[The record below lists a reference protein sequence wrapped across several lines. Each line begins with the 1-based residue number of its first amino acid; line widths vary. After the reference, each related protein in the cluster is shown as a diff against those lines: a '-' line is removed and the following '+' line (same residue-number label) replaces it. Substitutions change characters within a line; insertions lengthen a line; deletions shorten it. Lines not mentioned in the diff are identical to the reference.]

1 MKDEGDSIDREAPLA
16 SDFVF
21 SEVSPTLWKG
31 NDDEEEVEEAARV
44 IWKASQPQ
52 DPVLNRLMED
62 ALTLGN
68 PARLVQ
74 TKSWSPSPN
83 SCTTATSSSTHS
95 VSGRTSKSFRTGKRR
110 TFATNL
116 HLHQD
121 EAVPAQKDDFDENI
135 QRLVALLPAVSKK
148 ADENAKRE
156 QEELRRKRRSEKKAA
171 RLLAE
176 GRSGTKK
183 RRSPIDCKG
192 KQPTID
198 DLQEEEIS
206 TVVEDSSTS
215 GDMHSDRSSTGHE
228 VTRRSLTPRN
238 IMPPPLFV
246 PLRKSWSGDG
256 TFSSALDQ
264 RLSRSTHGTTE
275 TERGP
280 EELSFN
286 SSSFIATSTPHPPSA
301 AASSNLTRDPF
312 AESRPGK
319 VANKSSP
326 PSDVCVSS
334 TPKLTTVETNSQAS
348 SHSSSARW
356 DYDSHYN
363 PASLPS
369 QSGLHALSSQ
379 VPASKVPPPSKP
391 CGPPVLGMRR
401 LPHSQNF
408 SLSQD
413 RPLPVKR
420 DGFRVPF
427 AKPKPKSRNQA
438 EVSAAAS
445 NQSMSRPAP
454 PPNELGGNT
463 QKISADSRLG
473 RGARRPDSVHMPQ
486 AQSSQDPSSNASPT
500 SKRAGELEVTK
511 IKADRVSPPQA
522 DPDSSMDYDMGID
535 PEELE
540 RVCSAYD

>member
-1 MKDEGDSIDREAPLA
+1 MKDGGASIDHEAPLA
-16 SDFVF
+16 SNSVF
-21 SEVSPTLWKG
+21 SEASPTLWKD
-31 NDDEEEVEEAARV
+31 NDEEEMEEAARV

-68 PARLVQ
+68 PVRLVQ
-74 TKSWSPSPN
+74 TKSWSPSPS
-83 SCTTATSSSTHS
+83 SCTTTTSSSKYS

-116 HLHQD
+116 HQE

-156 QEELRRKRRSEKKAA
+156 QEELRRKLRSEKKAA

-206 TVVEDSSTS
+206 VIAEDSSTS
-215 GDMHSDRSSTGHE
+215 GDMHSDRGSAGHE
-228 VTRRSLTPRN
+228 VTTRSLTSRN
-238 IMPPPLFV
+238 MPPPPLFV

-256 TFSSALDQ
+256 SFSSAFTQ
-264 RLSRSTHGTTE
+264 RLSRSALGTTE

-286 SSSFIATSTPHPPSA
+286 SSSFSATSTPHPPSA
-301 AASSNLTRDPF
+301 AASSNLTREPF
-312 AESRPGK
+312 AKSKSGT
-319 VANKSSP
+319 VADKNSP
-326 PSDVCVSS
+326 PSVVNVLSS
-334 TPKLTTVETNSQAS
+334 PKLTVVETNSQAS
-348 SHSSSARW
+348 SHSLPARR

-363 PASLPS
+363 PACLPS
-369 QSGLHALSSQ
+369 QSGPHALSSQ
-379 VPASKVPPPSKP
+379 VPASKIPHPPKL

-420 DGFRVPF
+420 DRFRVPF
-427 AKPKPKSRNQA
+427 AKPKPENRNQA

-445 NQSMSRPAP
+445 NQSMSRSTPSA
-454 PPNELGGNT
+454 NSLGGNT
-463 QKISADSRLG
+463 QKISADSKLG
-473 RGARRPDSVHMPQ
+473 RVIHPDNVLMPQ
-486 AQSSQDPSSNASPT
+486 AQSSQNLSSKASPT
-500 SKRAGELEVTK
+500 NNRAGELEVNK
-511 IKADRVSPPQA
+511 INADRVSPQA

-540 RVCSAYD
+540 RVCSVYD

>member
-1 MKDEGDSIDREAPLA
+1 MEDGGASTNHEAPLA
-16 SDFVF
+16 SNSIF
-21 SEVSPTLWKG
+21 SEASPTLWKD
-31 NDDEEEVEEAARV
+31 NDEEEEMEEAARV

-62 ALTLGN
+62 ALTLRN
-68 PARLVQ
+68 PVRLVQ

-83 SCTTATSSSTHS
+83 SCTTTTSSSKYS
-95 VSGRTSKSFRTGKRR
+95 VSGRTSKAFRTGKRR

-116 HLHQD
+116 HHE

-135 QRLVALLPAVSKK
+135 QRLVALLPAVSKR

-176 GRSGTKK
+176 SRSGTKK

-192 KQPTID
+192 KQPNIG

-206 TVVEDSSTS
+206 TIVEDSSTS
-215 GDMHSDRSSTGHE
+215 GDMHSDRGSAGHE
-228 VTRRSLTPRN
+228 VTTRSLTSRN
-238 IMPPPLFV
+238 MPPPLFV

-256 TFSSALDQ
+256 SFSSAFTQ
-264 RLSRSTHGTTE
+264 RLSRATHGIAE
-275 TERGP
+275 SESGP

-301 AASSNLTRDPF
+301 AASSNLTRETSTKSKSGK
-312 AESRPGK
+312 ES
-319 VANKSSP
+319 
-326 PSDVCVSS
+326 PSVVNVSS
-334 TPKLTTVETNSQAS
+334 TPNLIGVETNPQAS
-348 SHSSSARW
+348 SHSSSARR
-356 DYDSHYN
+356 DCNSHCN

-369 QSGLHALSSQ
+369 QSGPHALSSQ
-379 VPASKVPPPSKP
+379 VPASKVPHPPKP

-427 AKPKPKSRNQA
+427 AKPKPENRNQA
-438 EVSAAAS
+438 EVPAAAS
-445 NQSMSRPAP
+445 NQSMSRPTP
-454 PPNELGGNT
+454 PANSLGGNS

-473 RGARRPDSVHMPQ
+473 RRAIVHPDSVLMPQ
-486 AQSSQDPSSNASPT
+486 VQSNQNPSSNASPT
-500 SKRAGELEVTK
+500 NNRAEGLEVNK

>member
-1 MKDEGDSIDREAPLA
+1 MNDEGASIDREAPLT

-31 NDDEEEVEEAARV
+31 NDEEEEVEEAARV

-68 PARLVQ
+68 SARLVQ

-95 VSGRTSKSFRTGKRR
+95 VSGRISKSFRTGKRR

-116 HLHQD
+116 QQE

-171 RLLAE
+171 RLLAG

-206 TVVEDSSTS
+206 TAVEDSPTN
-215 GDMHSDRSSTGHE
+215 GDMHSDRSSAGHE
-228 VTRRSLTPRN
+228 VMRRSLTSRN
-238 IMPPPLFV
+238 MPPPLFV

-256 TFSSALDQ
+256 KTFSSALDQ
-264 RLSRSTHGTTE
+264 RLSRSTRGTTE
-275 TERGP
+275 RERGS

-301 AASSNLTRDPF
+301 AVSSNLTRDPL
-312 AESRPGK
+312 AESKPGK
-319 VANKSSP
+319 VANKNSP
-326 PSDVCVSS
+326 PSVVNVSS
-334 TPKLTTVETNSQAS
+334 TPKLTAVETNSQAS
-348 SHSSSARW
+348 LHSSSARR
-356 DYDSHYN
+356 DSDSHYD
-363 PASLPS
+363 PASPPS

-379 VPASKVPPPSKP
+379 IPASKVPPPSKP

-427 AKPKPKSRNQA
+427 AKPKPENRNQA
-438 EVSAAAS
+438 EALAAAS

-454 PPNELGGNT
+454 PANSLGRNT
-463 QKISADSRLG
+463 QKISADSRLC
-473 RGARRPDSVHMPQ
+473 RGDRRPDFVHMPQ
-486 AQSSQDPSSNASPT
+486 AQSSQNPSSKASPT
-500 SKRAGELEVTK
+500 DNRSGGLEVNK
-511 IKADRVSPPQA
+511 ISSDRVSLPQA